1 MNGWEGGRVRER
13 VNERVCEW
21 WEGGRV
27 RRRVNERVSEW
38 MGGWEGA
45 RESERASV

>member
-1 MNGWEGGRVRER
+1 MNGWEGGRVRGR

-27 RRRVNERVSEW
+27 
-38 MGGWEGA
+38 
-45 RESERASV
+45 SERASE